1 VTDFTFP
8 DAMEIISLFASM
20 GANCNYK
27 GRTIRKSDRGRI
39 EVLNIL
45 SC

>member
-1 VTDFTFP
+1 
-8 DAMEIISLFASM
+8 MEIISLFAKM
-20 GANCNYK
+20 GANCNYE

-45 SC
+45 SR